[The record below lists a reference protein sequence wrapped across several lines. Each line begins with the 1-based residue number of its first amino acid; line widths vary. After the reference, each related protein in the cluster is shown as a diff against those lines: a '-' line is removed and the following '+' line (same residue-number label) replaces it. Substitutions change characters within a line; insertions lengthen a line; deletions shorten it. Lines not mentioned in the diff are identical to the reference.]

1 MSKFILYSLLLF
13 SIQVQL
19 LLGEQALP
27 IVTLDNVSHF
37 VRKQN
42 PDLEA
47 ARMLIKEASG
57 RLAQSGRLSNPELQS
72 SIEHNSRLREG
83 RIEIGISQKFP
94 ITNRLQLEKD
104 VSLSE
109 LEAAKAEV
117 RETERK
123 LIGRS
128 RELVVN
134 LQASRE
140 RRKLLSELI
149 GVSTEFAEFLNK
161 AAEKGE
167 GSTLDAGQAKLET
180 AILSVEIPQLQAREA
195 ALMGE
200 LKPLLG
206 MRISDPMY
214 VGGDL
219 GDPTLPTKDLKPAM
233 RPDLKAATLTSQAA
247 SQQVELEKAR
257 RYADVE
263 GGLFF
268 AGEGAED
275 APGGYEDE
283 AIIGFQFKIALP
295 LWDKNEGAIQEAKAR
310 KKRKDLEVDA
320 LRRNI
325 NLAAQSTRDEM
336 TKWKRLIEEIDE
348 TLLPLAEQ
356 QSKFA
361 EEAYRNGQGEIQSV
375 LRTREKRL
383 QLAASKLDALKEFH
397 LARVRHK
404 TALGR

>member
-42 PDLEA
+42 PDLAA

-268 AGEGAED
+268 AGERAED

-325 NLAAQSTRDEM
+325 NLAALSTRDEM

>member
-1 MSKFILYSLLLF
+1 MSKFFLYSLLTF
-13 SIQVQL
+13 SISAQL
-19 LLGEQALP
+19 LLGEQASP
-27 IVTLDNVSHF
+27 IVTLGSVGDR
-37 VRKQN
+37 VRAQN
-42 PDLEA
+42 PDLAA
-47 ARMLIKEASG
+47 ARMLIEEAAG
-57 RLAQSGRLSNPELQS
+57 RLTQSGRLSNPELQT

-149 GVSTEFAEFLNK
+149 GVSTEFANFLNK

-167 GSTLDAGQAKLET
+167 GSTLDAGQAKLE
-180 AILSVEIPQLQAREA
+180 AASLSIEIPQLEAREA

-206 MRISDPMY
+206 MRTSDPLI
-214 VGGDL
+214 VSGHLGG
-219 GDPTLPTKDLKPAM
+219 PTLPADKLDPSM
-233 RPDLKAATLTSQAA
+233 RPDLKAATLSSQAA
-247 SQQVELEKAR
+247 TQQVELEKAL
-257 RYADVE
+257 RYQDVE
-263 GGLFF
+263 GGLFV
-268 AGEGAED
+268 AAERAED

-283 AIIGFQFKIALP
+283 AIIGLQFKIALP
-295 LWDKNEGAIQEAKAR
+295 LWDKNEGSIQEAEAR
-310 KKRKDLEVDA
+310 KKRKELEVDA

-336 TKWKRLIEEIDE
+336 TKWKRLIEEVDQ

-356 QSKFA
+356 QTKFA
-361 EEAYRNGQGEIQSV
+361 EEAYRNGQGDIQSV
-375 LRTREKRL
+375 LRSREKHL
-383 QLAASKLDALKEFH
+383 QLAASKLDALKAFH

>member
-1 MSKFILYSLLLF
+1 
-13 SIQVQL
+13 
-19 LLGEQALP
+19 
-27 IVTLDNVSHF
+27 LDNVSHF

-42 PDLEA
+42 PDLAA

-268 AGEGAED
+268 AGERAED

-356 QSKFA
+356 QTKFA

>member
-42 PDLEA
+42 PDLAA

-128 RELVVN
+128 LELVVN

-356 QSKFA
+356 QTKFA

>member
-37 VRKQN
+37 IRKQN
-42 PDLEA
+42 PDLAA

-356 QSKFA
+356 QTKFA

>member
-42 PDLEA
+42 PDLAA
-47 ARMLIKEASG
+47 ARLLIKEASG

-268 AGEGAED
+268 AGERAED

-356 QSKFA
+356 QTKFA

>member
-42 PDLEA
+42 PDLAA

-117 RETERK
+117 RETEHK

-268 AGEGAED
+268 AGERAED

>member
-1 MSKFILYSLLLF
+1 
-13 SIQVQL
+13 
-19 LLGEQALP
+19 
-27 IVTLDNVSHF
+27 LDNVSHF

-42 PDLEA
+42 PDLAA

-128 RELVVN
+128 LELVVN

-268 AGEGAED
+268 AGERAED

-356 QSKFA
+356 QTKFA

>member
-42 PDLEA
+42 PDLAA

-128 RELVVN
+128 LELVVN

-206 MRISDPMY
+206 KM
-214 VGGDL
+214 
-219 GDPTLPTKDLKPAM
+219 
-233 RPDLKAATLTSQAA
+233 
-247 SQQVELEKAR
+247 
-257 RYADVE
+257 
-263 GGLFF
+263 
-268 AGEGAED
+268 
-275 APGGYEDE
+275 
-283 AIIGFQFKIALP
+283 
-295 LWDKNEGAIQEAKAR
+295 
-310 KKRKDLEVDA
+310 
-320 LRRNI
+320 
-325 NLAAQSTRDEM
+325 
-336 TKWKRLIEEIDE
+336 
-348 TLLPLAEQ
+348 
-356 QSKFA
+356 
-361 EEAYRNGQGEIQSV
+361 
-375 LRTREKRL
+375 
-383 QLAASKLDALKEFH
+383 
-397 LARVRHK
+397 
-404 TALGR
+404 

>member
-42 PDLEA
+42 PALAA

-268 AGEGAED
+268 AGERAED

-356 QSKFA
+356 QTKFA

>member
-42 PDLEA
+42 PDLAA

-268 AGEGAED
+268 AGERAED

>member
-42 PDLEA
+42 PDLAA

>member
-42 PDLEA
+42 PDLAA

-128 RELVVN
+128 LELVVN

-268 AGEGAED
+268 AGERAED

-356 QSKFA
+356 QTKFA

>member
-37 VRKQN
+37 IRKQN
-42 PDLEA
+42 PDLAA

-356 QSKFA
+356 QTKFA

-404 TALGR
+404 TALSR

>member
-1 MSKFILYSLLLF
+1 
-13 SIQVQL
+13 
-19 LLGEQALP
+19 
-27 IVTLDNVSHF
+27 
-37 VRKQN
+37 
-42 PDLEA
+42 
-47 ARMLIKEASG
+47 
-57 RLAQSGRLSNPELQS
+57 
-72 SIEHNSRLREG
+72 
-83 RIEIGISQKFP
+83 P

-268 AGEGAED
+268 AGERAED

-356 QSKFA
+356 QTKFA

>member
-42 PDLEA
+42 PDLAA

-128 RELVVN
+128 LELVVN

-161 AAEKGE
+161 AAEKGV

-268 AGEGAED
+268 AGERAED

-356 QSKFA
+356 QTKFA

>member
-42 PDLEA
+42 PDLAA

-128 RELVVN
+128 LELVVN

-268 AGEGAED
+268 AGERAED

-325 NLAAQSTRDEM
+325 NLAA
-336 TKWKRLIEEIDE
+336 IDG
-348 TLLPLAEQ
+348 TAPL
-356 QSKFA
+356 
-361 EEAYRNGQGEIQSV
+361 
-375 LRTREKRL
+375 
-383 QLAASKLDALKEFH
+383 
-397 LARVRHK
+397 
-404 TALGR
+404 

>member
-42 PDLEA
+42 PDLAA

-268 AGEGAED
+268 AGERAED

-356 QSKFA
+356 QTKFA

>member
-42 PDLEA
+42 PDLAA

-356 QSKFA
+356 QTKFA

>member
-37 VRKQN
+37 IRKQN
-42 PDLEA
+42 PDLAA
-47 ARMLIKEASG
+47 ARLLIKEASG

-268 AGEGAED
+268 AGERAED

-356 QSKFA
+356 QTKFA

>member
-42 PDLEA
+42 PDLAA

-233 RPDLKAATLTSQAA
+233 RLDLKAATLTSQAA

-268 AGEGAED
+268 AGERAED

>member
-42 PDLEA
+42 PDLAA

-233 RPDLKAATLTSQAA
+233 RLDLKAATLTSQAA

>member
-268 AGEGAED
+268 AGERAED

>member
-42 PDLEA
+42 PDLAA

-128 RELVVN
+128 LELVVN

-268 AGEGAED
+268 AGERAED

>member
-42 PDLEA
+42 PDLA
-47 ARMLIKEASG
+47 AAIMLIKEASG

-268 AGEGAED
+268 AGERAED

-295 LWDKNEGAIQEAKAR
+295 LWDKNEGAIKEAKAR

>member
-37 VRKQN
+37 IRKQN
-42 PDLEA
+42 PDLAA

-268 AGEGAED
+268 AGERAED

-356 QSKFA
+356 QTKFA
-361 EEAYRNGQGEIQSV
+361 EEAYRNGQGEIPSV

>member
-42 PDLEA
+42 PDLAA

-128 RELVVN
+128 LELVVN

-268 AGEGAED
+268 AGERAED

-336 TKWKRLIEEIDE
+336 TKSKRLIEEIDE

-356 QSKFA
+356 QTKFA

>member
-42 PDLEA
+42 PDLAA

-295 LWDKNEGAIQEAKAR
+295 LWDKNEGAIQEAMAR
-310 KKRKDLEVDA
+310 KNRKDLEVDA

>member
-42 PDLEA
+42 PDLAA

-268 AGEGAED
+268 AGERAED

-336 TKWKRLIEEIDE
+336 TKCKRLIEEIDE

>member
-1 MSKFILYSLLLF
+1 
-13 SIQVQL
+13 
-19 LLGEQALP
+19 
-27 IVTLDNVSHF
+27 LDNVSHF

-42 PDLEA
+42 PDLAA

-268 AGEGAED
+268 AGERAED